1 MAYETYSELLELVR
15 GWSNRRDI
23 TDDQFYNFIFFAGNF
38 ANQVLRVPAMENT
51 LILDVSVDG
60 QVVIPFDFL
69 ELRSLT
75 AAFDAED
82 SVPLERV
89 AWDQY
94 INYVNDPNPDT
105 SDTRARYFSRQG
117 SFWFITPVP
126 EVGTQVT
133 CHYYRALPDIN
144 VDEPTNWLTMLSPMT
159 YLFGS
164 LHYLYL
170 YLMDDDRAEYWLNK
184 FTAELTRIQELAT
197 MAEYK
202 GTSLTVRARSP
213 SAQGEI

>member
-1 MAYETYSELLELVR
+1 MAYETYNEVLTLVKS
-15 GWSNRRDI
+15 WSNRRDL

-51 LILDVSVDG
+51 EILSTLVDG

-75 AAFDAED
+75 ANFDTED

-94 INYVNDPNPDT
+94 VNYVNDPNAQNETQP
-105 SDTRARYFSRQG
+105 RYFSRQG
-117 SFWFITPVP
+117 AFWFITPVP
-126 EVGTQVT
+126 EENTQIT
-133 CHYYRALPDIN
+133 CHYYRALPDIS
-144 VDEPTNWLTMLSPMT
+144 VSEPTNWLIQLSPMT
-159 YLFGS
+159 YLFGA

-170 YLMDDDRAEYWLNK
+170 FLMDDERAQYWQTK
-184 FTAELTRIQELAT
+184 FIDELTRIQELASN
-197 MAEYK
+197 AEYK
-202 GTSLTVRARSP
+202 GTSLTVRARNP